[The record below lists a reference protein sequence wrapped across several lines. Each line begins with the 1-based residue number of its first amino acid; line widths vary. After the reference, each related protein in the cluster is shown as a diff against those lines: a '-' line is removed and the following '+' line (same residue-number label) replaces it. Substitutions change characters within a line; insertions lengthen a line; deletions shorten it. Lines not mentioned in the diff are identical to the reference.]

1 VPKVFEI
8 NGYKFF
14 FFSNEGIPLEQCH
27 IHVRKNSA
35 LAKFWITDKAEL
47 SDTYGFSSAELSFL
61 ERTINVNI
69 QKIREAWNAFFI
81 G

>member
-1 VPKVFEI
+1 MQTIRIIAGFAKIEYTEDMPKVFEI

-27 IHVRKNSA
+27 I
-35 LAKFWITDKAEL
+35 
-47 SDTYGFSSAELSFL
+47 
-61 ERTINVNI
+61 